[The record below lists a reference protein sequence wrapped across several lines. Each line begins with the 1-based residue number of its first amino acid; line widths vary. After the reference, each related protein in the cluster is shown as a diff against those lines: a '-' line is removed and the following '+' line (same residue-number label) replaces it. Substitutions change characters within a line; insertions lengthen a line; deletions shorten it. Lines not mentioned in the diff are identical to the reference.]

1 MAQLLSKE
9 LRFKLIQGWTFTKL
23 KCAITLLRRGERLTG
38 TRESLKNKE
47 IGDQKVLNLDL
58 P

>member
-38 TRESLKNKE
+38 TRESLKKE
-47 IGDQKVLNLDL
+47 IGDQKVLYLDL

>member
-38 TRESLKNKE
+38 TRESLKTRRLVTK
-47 IGDQKVLNLDL
+47 KY
-58 P
+58 